1 MDDAEGETV
10 LLEDLCVSLRTH
22 ARAGNFL
29 CCWNAIVAIARLAG
43 SEEAARAAIDAVD
56 ENGETALTLAVVHG
70 NARLVQ
76 VSLLFLPMSMCQSK
90 ASVTVDVL
98 HSGHNKCALQ
108 TLLQKGANSEHRPSK
123 DIPSPLVRARDSI
136 HTRSNSMRCWRYF

>member
-1 MDDAEGETV
+1 MSDKSSSVSDQRHADDAEGEMV

-43 SEEAARAAIDAVD
+43 SEEAARSAIDAVD
-56 ENGETALTLAVVHG
+56 EHGETALTLAVVHG

-76 VSLLFLPMSMCQSK
+76 VGRS
-90 ASVTVDVL
+90 AVTD
-98 HSGHNKCALQ
+98 C
-108 TLLQKGANSEHRPSK
+108 
-123 DIPSPLVRARDSI
+123 
-136 HTRSNSMRCWRYF
+136 

>member
-1 MDDAEGETV
+1 MSDRSSSLSDQPNADEAEGEVV

-29 CCWNAIVAIARLAG
+29 CCWNAIVAIARSAG
-43 SEEAARAAIDAVD
+43 SEEAARAAIDDVD

-76 VSLLFLPMSMCQSK
+76 VRPLFGKDQLL
-90 ASVTVDVL
+90 AT
-98 HSGHNKCALQ
+98 
-108 TLLQKGANSEHRPSK
+108 
-123 DIPSPLVRARDSI
+123 
-136 HTRSNSMRCWRYF
+136 